1 MGITWGYKQHILGDI
16 AGKWGV
22 NREDNGDIMTNLNGD
37 TANRQLSWFDF
48 PSHDQLPIIN
58 SPLFMENDP

>member
-16 AGKWGV
+16 TGKWGV

-48 PSHDQLPIIN
+48 PSHDRLTIIN